1 MSVTGGNDTSGG
13 DDDGTQWNGLWYATS
28 DDYDGSDGYDH
39 NCTSDDDSE
48 GETDDSYIGG
58 LPQDCTHGTPDR
70 MSTPISKGRSLYSR
84 ACNGIASICVSAQP
98 ADNVVRAAS

>member
-28 DDYDGSDGYDH
+28 DDYDESYGYDD

-48 GETDDSYIGG
+48 GETDDGYIGG
-58 LPQDCTHGTPDR
+58 LPLDCTHGTPDC

-84 ACNGIASICVSAQP
+84 ACNGFASICVSAQP